1 MADIIY
7 PLYIVIDASLSMGK
21 EIGGKKRIDLAKEI
35 PLSLLKLY
43 EEDPSLVSS
52 VYVSVLTFNTEV
64 KVISELG
71 EIPKL
76 RNLAKQEIVA
86 ESRTHFGKVFSKLY
100 DQIKSDYDRLSGAN
114 KFMKPA
120 VIIVTDGGPNDDKD
134 ERHAAFRKLLPV
146 DKLTNKLD
154 KKANKLWPQ
163 IFMFGIDAANEN
175 VLKAYS
181 YKNTHYYK
189 ATDALDVDEQIQE
202 IARKVKDAVTTTF
215 SNPTIQTDALEPW
228 KQFIEKGL
236 DGSEDVETDPLA
248 FDEFGNIY

>member
-1 MADIIY
+1 MADIVY
-7 PLYIVIDASLSMGK
+7 PLYIVIDASLSMDK
-21 EIGGKKRIDLAKEI
+21 DIGGKKRIDSAKEI
-35 PLSLLKLY
+35 PLALLKLY

-64 KVISELG
+64 KVICELG

-76 RNLAKQEIVA
+76 RSLAKQTIVA

-120 VIIVTDGGPNDDKD
+120 VLIVTDGGPNDDKD

-146 DKLTNKLD
+146 DKQTNKLD
-154 KKANKLWPQ
+154 KEANKLWPQ

-189 ATDALDVDEQIQE
+189 ASDALEVDEQIKD
-202 IARKVKDAVTTTF
+202 IALKIKDAVTSTF
-215 SNPTIQTDALEPW
+215 SDPKIQMDALEPW
-228 KQFIEKGL
+228 KKFIEKGL
-236 DGSEDVETDPLA
+236 DGKDDDASDPLV
-248 FDEFGNIY
+248 FDELGNIY